1 MNRLK
6 QTECGQILIYI
17 HGFSNLPE
25 DMFKDV
31 QEFQNLCNRKK
42 KNDVLAIPMVWPCD
56 NDLGIIRDYRD
67 DQKAADQS
75 AYSFARVL

>member
-42 KNDVLAIPMVWPCD
+42 KNDVLVILMVWPCD

-67 DQKAADQS
+67 DQKAAGQS